1 MSMNW
6 QVLKMQEM
14 EIKIETVLADVAL
27 NTGYEDGD
35 ILRYYFRKLVTKVK
49 DYCRREE
56 LNVPLYDFIEKKL
69 IEIALFKKAEEEA
82 KASTGS
88 TAAINGIGIENIK
101 SISRG
106 DTSITLRD
114 GGKVESNK
122 SSMGPNTLLEFS
134 KDDYI
139 TLNRHR
145 KVYR

>member
-1 MSMNW
+1 
-6 QVLKMQEM
+6 M
-14 EIKIETVLADVAL
+14 ESKFREILEGVSL
-27 NTGYEDGD
+27 NTGYSDEK
-35 ILRYYFRKLVTKVK
+35 IIKYYFGKLTTKVL

-56 LNVPLYDFIEKKL
+56 LNVPLFDFIERKL
-69 IEIALFKKAEEEA
+69 IDIVLFKKAEEEA
-82 KASTGS
+82 KKNSSSS

-106 DTSITLRD
+106 DTSITLKD
-114 GGKVESNK
+114 GEKTEVTK
-122 SSMGPNTLLEFS
+122 KNTDIGSLLEFS